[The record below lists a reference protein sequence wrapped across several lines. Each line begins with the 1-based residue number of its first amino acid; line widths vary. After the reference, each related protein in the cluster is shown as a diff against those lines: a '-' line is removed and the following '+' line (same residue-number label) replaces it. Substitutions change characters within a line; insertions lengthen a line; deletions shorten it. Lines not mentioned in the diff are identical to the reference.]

1 MRNFLPLYIFAFLW
15 ALNHNSF
22 FPQLFHFIF
31 FRRSW
36 SGWFECTLN
45 TDNLI
50 IWSDLKHPKYVFAR
64 IGKNELK
71 SRLASLSR
79 ALRDKKKY
87 TNEKSKLL
95 FQKYVLIFPICL
107 SFPMMINRFPLK
119 RFCVFSSEYTWECVY
134 IISLQFINLKG
145 SWASVKSKHM
155 SPVWK
160 ARERND
166 SPVCGWVICF
176 PVQKSSELTAM

>member
-1 MRNFLPLYIFAFLW
+1 MIDAKLFTTIYICFFMLLTIIPFSRNFSI
-15 ALNHNSF
+15 SF
-22 FPQLFHFIF
+22 FFVDLEVVG
-31 FRRSW
+31 SNAL
-36 SGWFECTLN
+36 STL
-45 TDNLI
+45 T
-50 IWSDLKHPKYVFAR
+50 IWSFEVIWSIQSMYLL
-64 IGKNELK
+64 ELK

-166 SPVCGWVICF
+166 SLVCGWVICF
-176 PVQKSSELTAM
+176 PVQKSSELTLTAM